1 LTSSTK
7 ARSRSCPRIKNI
19 PCTVRAQLAQSGLFR
34 VIEPNESLDS
44 LGDIR
49 EAFIGEEVFN
59 SLTVLTDKIFA
70 EVP

>member
-19 PCTVRAQLAQSGLFR
+19 ICTARAQLAQSGLLR
-34 VIEPNESLDS
+34 ILEADELLDS

-59 SLTVLTDKIFA
+59 SLTVLIDKEFA